1 MSITTDIIKGTAKG
15 VLSTIPGASILVSIA
30 DEIQGGILQER
41 FDDWKE
47 SVELRLR
54 MLTDMQLE
62 QLPRNE
68 IFATVLLLSAQYA
81 IKTNKVKR
89 VYLANAVKSAASTEL
104 SEDRVVILL
113 GCFERYTIEHLRLLR
128 FLYAPT
134 DYHPNDDIY
143 MGSPISIYDE
153 YYPNRVKDLDGVIIR
168 DLYNDG
174 LINTNSLSG
183 IMTGRGCLEKK
194 TTPLGNDL
202 IHFFG
207 IDKL

>member
-1 MSITTDIIKGTAKG
+1 M
-15 VLSTIPGASILVSIA
+15 LSTIPGVSILVSIA
-30 DEIQGGILQER
+30 DEVQGGILQER

-68 IFATVLLLSAQYA
+68 KFATVLLLSAQYA

-104 SEDRVVILL
+104 SEDRVIILL

-128 FLYAPT
+128 FLYA
-134 DYHPNDDIY
+134 NRIY
-143 MGSPISIYDE
+143 
-153 YYPNRVKDLDGVIIR
+153 
-168 DLYNDG
+168 
-174 LINTNSLSG
+174 
-183 IMTGRGCLEKK
+183 
-194 TTPLGNDL
+194 
-202 IHFFG
+202 
-207 IDKL
+207 